1 MGSSLVTEK
10 SQSIELNL
18 EVSFVVFRSPDSPF
32 AVVKGKNLET
42 GKFTTASGKLGKP
55 AVGDRLKIFGDWTTH
70 PKFGPQFQGD
80 LEDFNNSA
88 DRDTKRLIGLI
99 KGAGIE
105 DKRFIDSIYNTPPT
119 LHYKAAQNPYILLD
133 ALPTATWDIVDRL
146 AQKIGLMPESEMRV
160 SAAIRHTLNKG
171 NSQDL
176 RKELERTAA
185 CWASPKIL
193 LPEAARLLGFPT
205 TRVNEILAEKNP
217 ASITAIQHPAIGIMD
232 SRLAGFEDSIANAV
246 RELVWGA
253 GQVPESIGSISGQL
267 SEQQAVAVFSAIH
280 QGLSI
285 ITGGPGVGKT
295 RCVAEIARLLNEAG
309 REVVLAAPTGK
320 AAYRMAESVNRLMG
334 SNHSPIPHKTIHRLL
349 ECLPALGGGFDFQ
362 YGKHQKL
369 KPATYIIDEASMI
382 PTELM
387 GAFLEAIGPD
397 SKVIFVGDPNQLPP
411 VGQGQPFID
420 MLNSGAIPIHRLT
433 QIFRQ
438 AEGSAIAESCRIAL
452 EGEAHQLF
460 SFLRQEGQKE
470 IEYISVGSDD
480 QIAKIVGDHFHCMGE
495 DRIILAPLNKNAAG
509 TTELNQVLQHMT
521 TSHRES
527 LKITDDFYLHSGD
540 PVIQIRNNYA
550 RDGFKGI
557 FNGDMGVAHIEELL
571 DSTGRKTKQKGA
583 RVEFEQASE
592 IYNRNQAF
600 GEIKLAYAVS
610 IHKSQGSEWQEVLL
624 VLPSSAKFFLSR
636 RLLYTALSRAKKRLT
651 IIANPIAIHAALSR
665 READLNIQTRLGWLL
680 GQQKLKESQDA

>member
-1 MGSSLVTEK
+1 
-10 SQSIELNL
+10 
-18 EVSFVVFRSPDSPF
+18 
-32 AVVKGKNLET
+32 
-42 GKFTTASGKLGKP
+42 
-55 AVGDRLKIFGDWTTH
+55 
-70 PKFGPQFQGD
+70 
-80 LEDFNNSA
+80 
-88 DRDTKRLIGLI
+88 
-99 KGAGIE
+99 
-105 DKRFIDSIYNTPPT
+105 
-119 LHYKAAQNPYILLD
+119 
-133 ALPTATWDIVDRL
+133 
-146 AQKIGLMPESEMRV
+146 
-160 SAAIRHTLNKG
+160 
-171 NSQDL
+171 
-176 RKELERTAA
+176 
-185 CWASPKIL
+185 
-193 LPEAARLLGFPT
+193 
-205 TRVNEILAEKNP
+205 
-217 ASITAIQHPAIGIMD
+217 
-232 SRLAGFEDSIANAV
+232 
-246 RELVWGA
+246 
-253 GQVPESIGSISGQL
+253 
-267 SEQQAVAVFSAIH
+267 
-280 QGLSI
+280 
-285 ITGGPGVGKT
+285 
-295 RCVAEIARLLNEAG
+295 
-309 REVVLAAPTGK
+309 
-320 AAYRMAESVNRLMG
+320 
-334 SNHSPIPHKTIHRLL
+334 
-349 ECLPALGGGFDFQ
+349 
-362 YGKHQKL
+362 
-369 KPATYIIDEASMI
+369 
-382 PTELM
+382 
-387 GAFLEAIGPD
+387 LEAIGSD

-480 QIAKIVGDHFHCMGE
+480 QIAKIVGEHFHCMGG

-527 LKITDDFYLHSGD
+527 LKITEDFYLHSGD

-557 FNGDMGVAHIEELL
+557 FNGDMGIAHIEELL

-600 GEIKLAYAVS
+600 GELKLAYAVS

-651 IIANPIAIHAALSR
+651 IIANPIAIQAALSR